1 MRPIG
6 IDHVSENS
14 EEIMSNNFLDNISNQ
29 EILKLIDK
37 NISIKNR
44 PIFLKMTGGSKVP
57 KTELKK
63 LINEIKK
70 ILKDHDI
77 NS

>member
-1 MRPIG
+1 MKPL
-6 IDHVSENS
+6 
-14 EEIMSNNFLDNISNQ
+14 MLDNINENSK
-29 EILKLIDK
+29 EICSDNLIENINNKQIINLIDK

-44 PIFLKMTGGSKVP
+44 PIFLQVTGGSKVP

-63 LINEIKK
+63 LINEIHK
-70 ILKDHDI
+70 ILKDNDI